1 MKLRTVFACAGAALA
16 LLLAGC
22 MAKSLSTEGGRVTV
36 VDAAPEGCTRIGDLV
51 GLSHGGMRG
60 DMSSPH
66 DLELG
71 ARNDLRNQAARMG
84 ADTIQTTGSEGIV
97 THSFAGHARA
107 SQVRHTGVAWRCRS

>member
-1 MKLRTVFACAGAALA
+1 MTLRTLVCAGSA

-22 MAKSLSTEGGRVTV
+22 MARSLSPAGGRVAV
-36 VDAAPEGCTRIGDLV
+36 VPEAPPGCERLGDLV

-71 ARNDLRNQAARMG
+71 ARNDLRNRAARIG
-84 ADTIQTTGSEGIV
+84 ADTVQMTGREGIV
-97 THSFAGHARA
+97 THGFAGHARP
-107 SQVRHTGVAWRCRS
+107 SQVRHTGVAWRCRG